1 VPIAH
6 QIKNAKKL
14 ESARDDFTIR
24 DRWMETNSPQITQVL
39 RIMIC
44 GPGDIEQFAKVVLSQ
59 TDEWNRINGDAL
71 GHILRATHWKTD
83 ATPDLSQ
90 RGQSVINEQLHDHA
104 DIIVAI
110 LWNRFGTP
118 TGIAESGTEEEIR
131 RAIATGKRILLYFC
145 LAEDTRLVD
154 LKQADLVTRFRG
166 EMMDKGLCWTFRS
179 KREFQDLLR
188 EHLGRAIHQV
198 TAAQPKTKPKADD
211 RRKQSIRGDNNIQIG
226 ENHGTVQ
233 RFATPPRVVNQIARD
248 PEWITP
254 REKKQVQEWVNELAD
269 LTTNC
274 NVGEARSSW
283 WSRLGNKFEV
293 SSYEQLRADQLPS
306 VKAWY
311 EFNKRELKKGRKQ
324 TDPEQWRKD
333 ETRKLKAAMSSMKRT
348 KADYYPELARRL
360 KIKPFISSK
369 QLTKANLERVA
380 RMAYQDSRGG

>member
-1 VPIAH
+1 MD
-6 QIKNAKKL
+6 K
-14 ESARDDFTIR
+14 T
-24 DRWMETNSPQITQVL
+24 SPEITQVL

-44 GPGDIEQFAKVVLSQ
+44 GPGDIEPFAKVVLSQ
-59 TDEWNRINGDAL
+59 ADEWNRINGDAL

-90 RGQSVINEQLHDHA
+90 RGQGVINEQLHDHA
-104 DIIVAI
+104 DIIVAV

-118 TGIAESGTEEEIR
+118 TGIAGSGTEEEIL
-131 RAIATGKRILLYFC
+131 RAIAKGKRVLLYFC
-145 LAEDTRLVD
+145 LAEDTRLLD
-154 LKQADLVTRFRG
+154 LKQADQVSRFRG
-166 EMMDKGLCWTFRS
+166 EMMDKGLCCTFRS

-198 TAAQPKTKPKADD
+198 VKARPKTKPKADD
-211 RRKQSIRGDNNIQIG
+211 SHKQSIHGDNNIQIG

-233 RFATPPRVVNQIARD
+233 QFATPPRVLNQIARD

-254 REKKQVQEWVNELAD
+254 REKKQVQRWVHELAD
-269 LTTNC
+269 LTTDC
-274 NVGEARSSW
+274 SVGEARSSW
-283 WSRLGNKFEV
+283 WSRFGNKFEV
-293 SSYEQLRADQLPS
+293 SNYEQVRTDALPR
-306 VKAWY
+306 VKVWY
-311 EFNKRELKKGRKQ
+311 EFNKRLLKKGRKR

-333 ETRKLKAAMSSMKRT
+333 ETRKLKAGMSSMKRT

-360 KIKPFISSK
+360 KIKPFTSSK